1 MFLEDAKPLELLR
14 KTSQIPTPQ
23 KPTLPRGFLPSPYL
37 RQQRQFFWKTS
48 PSSMRSLKTTYLKF
62 SPLPWGQAKAAISV
76 SSGSVC
82 PLSEMGWRSS
92 GTFLLPRKA
101 HEAAR
106 RRACANLT
114 WKASEQQQHW
124 PWKFWQWSL
133 LIFCFIMSSLR
144 VRHWQYPTTHSLGH
158 APLLPGA
165 SMAALTLANT
175 HHLSYAERIQGEAGS
190 DS

>member
-1 MFLEDAKPLELLR
+1 
-14 KTSQIPTPQ
+14 
-23 KPTLPRGFLPSPYL
+23 
-37 RQQRQFFWKTS
+37 
-48 PSSMRSLKTTYLKF
+48 MRSLKTTYLKF

-92 GTFLLPRKA
+92 GTFLLPRMA

-106 RRACANLT
+106 MRACANLT

-144 VRHWQYPTTHSLGH
+144 VRHWQYPTTQSLGH
-158 APLLPGA
+158 APLPPAA
-165 SMAALTLANT
+165 STAALTLANT
-175 HHLSYAERIQGEAGS
+175 QTHTTSHMLRGYREEQVVTVSYCPS
-190 DS
+190 